1 MSTDKK
7 ILKIDILILVVL
19 YLIFAFTL
27 PTFGFW
33 QTYDQSPEL
42 VYDQSFDKLLAYQ
55 HPPLAEV
62 KTNSVPY
69 LQAPYFIVL
78 DSNTNTILASRNQN
92 TRIFP
97 ASITKLAT
105 ALTALNI
112 YPLDEVITIK
122 EEYKEGKVMEL
133 MPGEK
138 LTVRSLVSATLVF
151 SANDAAYALAQ
162 YHPNGVQGFVDHMNL
177 LVRKYNLVSTNFT
190 NYDGLHNDNHYST
203 VYELSQLGRIAIKN
217 PFVTE
222 IIRSREISL
231 SDVSGQH
238 PYHLLSTNEMI
249 DLVPEIEGLKTG
261 WTPEAGGCFVGLINI
276 DGHYLIS
283 VVAQS
288 EDRFGDT
295 QKLIDW
301 AKQNVTWQL
310 YR

>member
-42 VYDQSFDKLLAYQ
+42 VYDQSFDNLLAYQ
-55 HPPLAEV
+55 HPPLPEIKA
-62 KTNSVPY
+62 NSVPY
-69 LQAPYFIVL
+69 LQAPYFIIL
-78 DSNTNTILASRNQN
+78 DSNTNTILASRNAN
-92 TRIFP
+92 SKIFP

-133 MPGEK
+133 IPGEK
-138 LTVRSLVSATLVF
+138 MTVRSLVSATLVF

-177 LVRKYNLVSTNFT
+177 MVRKYNLVSTNFT

-222 IIRSREISL
+222 IIRSKEISL